1 MPSPPAADDPEALR
15 RHAACLLA
23 LQDATQESRR
33 LADELDALHA
43 SLSWKL
49 TAPLRRLRRLLQP
62 PPVPRPA
69 LAPCEAGDDAALADP
84 AALLRQRLGLAAGP
98 APAVARLLVDVTEMA
113 REDLLGGI
121 HRTTRRILAE
131 WLMQPPPG
139 LRVEPVRLSAK
150 GRFVHARGLLARM
163 LGLAPGEAGADV
175 PVAPRAGDVFVG
187 LDLLRDHAAQAA
199 PAVQA
204 LREGGARIGFVLYDL
219 LPLQHPEWFPE
230 GMDAL
235 FADWLRLVVA
245 EADRVLCISRT
256 VADDADAAMAAL
268 GGRVPRV
275 AHFPLGC
282 DLVALSAP
290 RRCLPARKPGQ
301 TRWLMVGTVEPR
313 KGYAQALD
321 AFDALWARGIPV
333 ELAIVGRAG
342 WRVERLLAR
351 LASHPERG
359 RRLHWIEGADD
370 AELLAAYR
378 DCDVLLAASE
388 GEGYGLPL
396 VEAAALGLPV
406 LARDLPVFREV
417 AGEGA
422 EFFREA
428 DAEGLEFSVLEWMR
442 FHERGETAD
451 PARVAS
457 RTWRQSAEALA
468 AVLMDA

>member
-23 LQDATQESRR
+23 LQDAAQQRRR

-69 LAPCEAGDDAALADP
+69 LATCEPGDADALADP
-84 AALLRQRLGLAAGP
+84 TALLRQRLGLAP
-98 APAVARLLVDVTEMA
+98 SPAVGPARLLVDVTEMA

-139 LRVEPVRLSAK
+139 LRVEPVRLCAA
-150 GRFVHARGLLARM
+150 GGYVHARGLLARM
-163 LGLAPGEAGADV
+163 LGLAPGGAGADV
-175 PVAPRAGDVFVG
+175 AVVPRAGDVFVG
-187 LDLLRDHAAQAA
+187 LDLLRDHAAVAA

-204 LREGGARIGFVLYDL
+204 LRDGGARVAFVLYDL

-230 GMDAL
+230 GMDAR
-235 FADWLRLVVA
+235 FADWLQLVA
-245 EADRVLCISRT
+245 RTADRVACISRT
-256 VADDADAAMAAL
+256 VAGEAAPAL
-268 GGRVPRV
+268 AERVPSPPRLL
-275 AHFPLGC
+275 HFPLGC
-282 DLVALSAP
+282 DLVALT
-290 RRCLPARKPGQ
+290 PARRGLPPRHAGRV
-301 TRWLMVGTVEPR
+301 RWLMVGTVEPR
-313 KGYAQALD
+313 KGHAQALD
-321 AFDALWARGIPV
+321 AFDRLWAEGADV
-333 ELAIVGRAG
+333 ELVVCGRAG
-342 WRVERLLAR
+342 WRVDALLSRLSA
-351 LASHPERG
+351 HPRRG
-359 RRLHWIEGADD
+359 QRLHWLEAADD

-378 DCDVLLAASE
+378 GSDVLLAASC

-396 VEAAALGLPV
+396 VEAAAQGLPV

-422 EFFREA
+422 DYFDTEDGDELAAALR
-428 DAEGLEFSVLEWMR
+428 GWMHR
-442 FHERGETAD
+442 RATGAVAD
-451 PARVAS
+451 PSRMHLRDWRGAAAALVA
-457 RTWRQSAEALA
+457 E
-468 AVLMDA
+468 LMRD

>member
-23 LQDATQESRR
+23 LQDAAQERRR
-33 LADELDALHA
+33 LADDLDALHA

-69 LAPCEAGDDAALADP
+69 LAPCEAGDAATLVDP
-84 AALLRQRLGLAAGP
+84 AVLLRQRLGLAS
-98 APAVARLLVDVTEMA
+98 APASGPARLLVDVTEMA
-113 REDLLGGI
+113 REDLPGGI

-139 LRVEPVRLSAK
+139 LRVEPVRLCAR
-150 GRFVHARGLLARM
+150 GRYVHARALLARM
-163 LGLAPGEAGADV
+163 LGLAAGEAGADV
-175 PVAPRAGDVFVG
+175 PVAPRAGDVFIG
-187 LDLLRDHAAQAA
+187 LDLLRDHAAVAA

-204 LREGGARIGFVLYDL
+204 LRDGGARIAFVLYDL

-230 GMDAL
+230 GMDAR
-235 FADWLRLVVA
+235 FADWLRVVAA
-245 EADRVLCISRT
+245 EADHVLCISRT
-256 VADDADAAMAAL
+256 VADEAGAAMAAPM
-268 GGRVPRV
+268 GRSPRI

-282 DLVALSAP
+282 DLVALTPP
-290 RRCLPARKPGQ
+290 RRGLPARRPGHV
-301 TRWLMVGTVEPR
+301 RWLMVGTVEPR

-321 AFDALWARGIPV
+321 AFEGMWARGIPV
-333 ELAIVGRAG
+333 ELAVVGRAG

-351 LASHPERG
+351 LGSHPELG

-422 EFFREA
+422 EYFRGVGGA
-428 DAEGLEFSVLEWMR
+428 DLDFAVCEWISFR
-442 FHERGETAD
+442 GRGETPD
-451 PARVAS
+451 PARIGTH
-457 RTWRQSAEALA
+457 TWRESAEALA
-468 AVLMDA
+468 AALMGG